1 MAEAGRPS
9 EGCFLWWN
17 QEVTRGLV
25 IKVESQDGASC
36 LEGGPRTAW
45 ERGQFGGAWGPGPLL
60 KSGIPLEKHSG
71 GEEME
76 GLGVSAVCW
85 GICGATPWSEPVDHP
100 CVLLSS
106 VCIPFFWDL
115 HIQPLIF
122 DYPKLLLIFSVL
134 SQSVSQST
142 QNSLT

>member
-85 GICGATPWSEPVDHP
+85 GICGATPWSEPVDQHM
-100 CVLLSS
+100 
-106 VCIPFFWDL
+106 
-115 HIQPLIF
+115 
-122 DYPKLLLIFSVL
+122 
-134 SQSVSQST
+134 
-142 QNSLT
+142 